1 MRRRVN
7 DRTAAIIVEPV
18 QGEGGVLPAPPGYLA
33 GLRQLC
39 DERGALL
46 IVDEIQTGV
55 GRTGKFLAVQHEGVM
70 PDVVT
75 IAKGTAGGV
84 PIGAFL
90 VREHLAAALAPG
102 THGTTFGGNPL
113 ACAAALAVL
122 RTIDEEGLMGHAER
136 MGAHLLA
143 GLDVLVKRHPHAATG
158 ARGRGLLVGLVLA
171 DGVDPRGV
179 LNAMRERGVLVS
191 QAGDRVIR
199 FAPPLIVTAS
209 ELDEGLAALDA
220 VLADPPRTAPAK

>member
-1 MRRRVN
+1 M
-7 DRTAAIIVEPV
+7 
-18 QGEGGVLPAPPGYLA
+18 
-33 GLRQLC
+33 
-39 DERGALL
+39 
-46 IVDEIQTGV
+46 
-55 GRTGKFLAVQHEGVM
+55 
-70 PDVVT
+70 
-75 IAKGTAGGV
+75 AGGV

-90 VREHLAAALAPG
+90 VREHLASALAPG

-199 FAPPLIVTAS
+199 FAPPLIVTAAS
-209 ELDEGLAALDA
+209 STRASPPSTPSSPTPPAP
-220 VLADPPRTAPAK
+220 PPRSDRHAHLQDTQARLPHGGRPGRR